1 MTCVQLLL
9 IRHALPEKVTDASG
23 RADPA
28 LTSEG
33 REQAARLPQALSPY
47 RIARIYS
54 SPQRRA
60 KETAAPVAA
69 ERDLLVTE
77 HLGLAEYD
85 YDLPHYIP
93 FHEAQQLAP
102 DAFARIRA
110 GEFPKSVDGE
120 AFRARVLDALGQVV
134 DESEHQDTV
143 AVFAHGGVVNVYLQE
158 LLGLDRPL
166 VFPLDYVSVTRVLVS
181 RTGQRRVA
189 SVNETGHIRDMLRR

>member
-1 MTCVQLLL
+1 MQLLL